1 MSPDPEKWSPPL
13 IAVVGI
19 GTGVRTASMEA
30 LRWIQRA
37 EVLVGGIRHLD
48 FFPDHPGEKIPIR
61 GPLEAVL
68 DVVDAA
74 SAQRRVAVLASGDPL
89 FFGIGRSLSARFSR
103 DRLHFIPGPTS
114 VQTLCAALGRSWDDV
129 QVFSLHGRTPSLA
142 WMWFLRRGHALAFLT
157 DKEHPPRWIA
167 ARLHQAGFEDP
178 SVYVGE
184 DLGLPSE
191 RISVWTPEEASG
203 KDFSPL
209 NVVLVTPPQSALREN
224 PADAKT
230 FTPSAWPLGE
240 ARPGVDDAAFL
251 HREGLITKKE
261 VRSVALSLL
270 RLAPG
275 HVLWDLGAG
284 SGAVSVEAALLCPL
298 RSVWAVE
305 KVWERAADIR
315 ANARRFR
322 CGEIQVVVDD
332 ALQAVS
338 SLPAPDR
345 VFVGGS
351 GGTLSPLLHAVWARV
366 APSGRV
372 VISAVTV
379 HTLAE
384 LEAFAA
390 LEKVRLETVQVQVS
404 RGVPIGSSLRFE
416 ALNPVFLCAMEKAAP

>member
-1 MSPDPEKWSPPL
+1 MSPDPEKWIPPL

-19 GTGVRTASMEA
+19 GTGVRTSSMEA

-48 FFPDHPGEKIPIR
+48 FFPDHPGERIPIR

-68 DVVDAA
+68 DAVDAA
-74 SAQRRVAVLASGDPL
+74 SARRRVAVLASGDPL
-89 FFGIGRSLSARFSR
+89 FYGIGRSLSARFSR

-114 VQTLCAALGRSWDDV
+114 VQALCAALGRSWDDV
-129 QVFSLHGRTPSLA
+129 QVFSLHGRAPSLA
-142 WMWFLRRGHALAFLT
+142 WMWFLRQGHTLAFLT

-167 ARLHQAGFEDP
+167 ARLHQAGFEDDGFC
-178 SVYVGE
+178 VGE

-203 KDFSPL
+203 KDFSSL
-209 NVVLVTPPQSALREN
+209 NVVLVTPRSQG
-224 PADAKT
+224 KV
-230 FTPSAWPLGE
+230 
-240 ARPGVDDAAFL
+240 RPGVDDASFL

-261 VRSVALSLL
+261 VRSVALCLL

-275 HVLWDLGAG
+275 HVFWDLGAG

-298 RSVWAVE
+298 KSVWAVE
-305 KVWERAADIR
+305 KVRERAADIR

-338 SLPAPDR
+338 SMPAPDR

-351 GGTLSPLLHAVWARV
+351 GGTLSPLLHAIWARLP
-366 APSGRV
+366 AFGRV
-372 VISAVTV
+372 VVSAVTV

-390 LEKVRLETVQVQVS
+390 LEKVRLEAVQVQVS

-416 ALNPVFLCAMEKAAP
+416 ALNPIFLCALEKGGP